1 MIEQEWHIIIVFNC
15 VQSYPGKE
23 IFSGGKVLVVW
34 LMHMPYNG
42 YIELVGHI
50 TVLILWGVGDNK
62 SLVNNDKEA
71 VAREYRIGCDR

>member
-1 MIEQEWHIIIVFNC
+1 
-15 VQSYPGKE
+15 
-23 IFSGGKVLVVW
+23 
-34 LMHMPYNG
+34 MHVPYNS
-42 YIELVGHI
+42 YIELIGHI